1 MICSEPDYEFGL
13 HLYEEGV
20 VSGRI
25 GERAALTYA
34 YGLYLMGGGTPEGF
48 MDMTVFDVQVLL
60 TTADGIRARE
70 SNELLKGIC
79 TMLGGETED

>member
-20 VSGRI
+20 GSGRI

-34 YGLYLMGGGTPEGF
+34 YGLYLMGGGTPDGF
-48 MDMTVFDVQVLL
+48 MDMTVFDAQVLL
-60 TTADGIRARE
+60 TTADGLRTRE
-70 SNELLKGIC
+70 RNEIV
-79 TMLGGETED
+79 